1 MTDKQLHFVIW
12 LITKITDQCQTMEEV
27 RQINKEIRC
36 HMEGLIDELPEEKN
50 KAVVIEKRLV
60 PGGRTIGKNT
70 IGIIDVGRKSF
81 RATTLRR
88 PS

>member
-36 HMEGLIDELPEEKN
+36 HMEGLIDELPEEK
-50 KAVVIEKRLV
+50 
-60 PGGRTIGKNT
+60 T
-70 IGIIDVGRKSF
+70 
-81 RATTLRR
+81 RR
-88 PS
+88 